1 MNKRLLA
8 VAVAGGLGWYAWRK
22 FIVVENEFYSNDDG
36 GAVGGFIRTAAGIAA
51 GDIFESD
58 DLMLPNLNMQ
68 ISTLYLEK
76 VKKAE
81 NGIKAGWDA
90 GKQKWFVHQDS
101 VGIPTMAYGHVVLL
115 TDNFKG
121 GISEPEAV
129 GLLLMDIQERLD
141 FIRKNIKIKLTQGQ
155 FDALLD
161 FIYNAGQGNFLGTG
175 DTAKKLG
182 NNIPKAI
189 NSSGFDAGFAQMT
202 KHYNYVVSLPRFANS
217 VRGLLNRH
225 ASQRNMAYLNK
236 YD

>member
-90 GKQKWFVHQDS
+90 GKQKWFVHTDS
-101 VGIPTMAYGHVVLL
+101 AGFATMAYGHKVLA
-115 TDNFKG
+115 TDNFRN

-141 FIRKNIKIKLTQGQ
+141 LIRKKIKLKLTQGQ

-161 FIYNAGQGNFLGTG
+161 FIYNAGEGSYLGTG
-175 DTAKKLG
+175 RTAKRLG

-189 NSSGFDAGFAQMT
+189 NEIGFDAGFAQIT
-202 KHYNYVVSLPRFANS
+202 KHYKYVVTLQDYLGSAK
-217 VRGLLNRH
+217 GLLNRH
-225 ASQRNMAYLNK
+225 EAQRQMAYFNK
-236 YD
+236 Y